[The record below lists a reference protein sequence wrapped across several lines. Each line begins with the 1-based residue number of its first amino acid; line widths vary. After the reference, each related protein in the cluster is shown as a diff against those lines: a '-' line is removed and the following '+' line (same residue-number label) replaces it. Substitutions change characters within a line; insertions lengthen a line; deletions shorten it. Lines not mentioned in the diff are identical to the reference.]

1 MVSQVSQ
8 IKLGDIAVDVVL
20 KDIKHV
26 HLSVHPPTGRVR
38 ISAPKR
44 MKMDTLRVFAISK
57 LDWIQRQQAKLREQ
71 ERETPREYVDRESH
85 YVWGKRYLLAVAES
99 DQPPAIEL
107 EHSRMLLR
115 VRPGTNE
122 RRREALVE
130 EWYRERLKEAVPP
143 LLEKWQPRLGVETK
157 QFFVQRMK
165 TKWGSC
171 NREARTIRLNT
182 ELAKKPPEC
191 LEYIVV
197 HELVHLLEP
206 THNAR
211 FVALMDRFMPKWQ
224 FHRQV
229 LNRLP
234 VRRETWS
241 Y

>member
-1 MVSQVSQ
+1 MVSVL
-8 IKLGDIAVDVVL
+8 KLGDIAVDVVL
-20 KDIKHV
+20 KDIKNV
-26 HLSVHPPTGRVR
+26 HLSVYPPTGSVR

-44 MKMDTLRVFAISK
+44 MNIDTIRVFAISK
-57 LDWIQRQQAKLREQ
+57 LDWIKQQQAKLREQ

-85 YVWGKRYLLAVAES
+85 YVWGKRYLLTTFER
-99 DQPPAIEL
+99 DDPPSVEL
-107 EHSRMLLR
+107 RHSRMLLC
-115 VRPGTNE
+115 VRPGTGE
-122 RRREALVE
+122 RKREALVE
-130 EWYRERLKEAVPP
+130 QWYREQIKKAVP
-143 LLEKWQPRLGVETK
+143 LLLARWQPLMGVTVDR
-157 QFFVQRMK
+157 FFVQRMK

-171 NREARTIRLNT
+171 NHTARTIRLNT
-182 ELAKKPPEC
+182 ELAKKPAEC

-211 FVALMDRFMPKWQ
+211 FVARMDRFLPQWLFYREM
-224 FHRQV
+224 